1 MGEGFDTAQPWQE
14 AIQYAGAWDYGWIRQ
29 TLKDLHI
36 QKLIPL
42 QEQLIGATEEI
53 RMAQTE
59 DRRYLIYLPHSTKIK
74 INGSL
79 KGYSARAID
88 LESKRVAQVGMTLK
102 KDITQIEMHPF
113 EGDALIIIDKE

>member
-1 MGEGFDTAQPWQE
+1 
-14 AIQYAGAWDYGWIRQ
+14 
-29 TLKDLHI
+29 
-36 QKLIPL
+36 
-42 QEQLIGATEEI
+42 
-53 RMAQTE
+53 MAQTE
-59 DRRYLIYLPHSTKIK
+59 DGRYLIYLPHSTKIK

-102 KDITQIEMHPF
+102 KDIMQIEMHPF